1 MANIKYSIARP
12 SFLGNEKK
20 YLTDTIES
28 GWISSIGSYIE
39 RFEKE
44 FATMHGARHAIATH
58 NGTIALHLA
67 LAACGIKE
75 GDEVIVP
82 DLTFIATANS
92 VRYCHASPVLTDVNP
107 DDWNLSPAEFA
118 ESITSHTKAV
128 IPVHL
133 YGNPV
138 LVDRKSVV

>member
-1 MANIKYSIARP
+1 MAEIKYSIARP

-39 RFEKE
+39 KFENQ
-44 FATMHGARHAIATH
+44 FAAMHGTRHAIATH

-67 LAACGIKE
+67 LAACGITE

-92 VRYCHASPVLTDVNP
+92 VSNIAHTAGLETP
-107 DDWNLSPAEFA
+107 
-118 ESITSHTKAV
+118 ITTMVAALCEGRIALPQAINTLMTRPLKEE
-128 IPVHL
+128 
-133 YGNPV
+133 
-138 LVDRKSVV
+138 